1 MTIHKDNHNEVKTP
15 LKERIKNSVAQT
27 KERVETH
34 IQENWKVYVTHGVA
48 LVVGGVAAGLT
59 QRYICDEE
67 PQNADVSQKVGVAI
81 NSVIKQDVTITQIK
95 TNGHPGNVIE
105 DLTAGKTYYSQRE
118 AAKALGV
125 SESTLARGLAD
136 GYVNTPDGKHDIVNH
151 GANTGY
157 KTAN

>member
-1 MTIHKDNHNEVKTP
+1 MTIYNDNHNEVKPP

-27 KERVETH
+27 KERVEVH

-59 QRYICDEE
+59 QRYIGDED
-67 PQNADVSQKVGVAI
+67 PQNANVSQKVGVAI
-81 NSVIKQDVTITQIK
+81 NSIIKQDVNITQIK

-105 DLTAGKTYYSQRE
+105 DLTTGTTYYSQRE

-125 SESTLARGLAD
+125 SESTLARGVAS
-136 GYVNTPDGKHDIVNH
+136 GTVKTPDGDHKIVNH
-151 GANTGY
+151 GVNTGF